1 MFSRPFAQDKNS
13 SSSSVF
19 TLDPFLTPSPPS
31 SSFFLF
37 LFIWATD
44 VWSGLVMW
52 HGHWHLSALCSPRG
66 KRCSWREPKSDER
79 WDAECVTPGGLLPSN
94 LWENAAA
101 RDLSVSSQ
109 QVEPG
114 TLNSQWAKI
123 ALKEKVFPSWP
134 VTLIVWLSYI
144 FFINT
149 SLFVWFILRHHQHH
163 FCRLRLPRLWSGWYY
178 VVWPWLKILTTDTE

>member
-19 TLDPFLTPSPPS
+19 TPSPPS
-31 SSFFLF
+31 SFFFLF

-66 KRCSWREPKSDER
+66 KRCPWREPKSDER

-101 RDLSVSSQ
+101 RDLTVSSQ

-114 TLNSQWAKI
+114 TLNSLRAKI

-144 FFINT
+144 FFITT

-163 FCRLRLPRLWSGWYY
+163 FCRLRLPRLWSGWYN